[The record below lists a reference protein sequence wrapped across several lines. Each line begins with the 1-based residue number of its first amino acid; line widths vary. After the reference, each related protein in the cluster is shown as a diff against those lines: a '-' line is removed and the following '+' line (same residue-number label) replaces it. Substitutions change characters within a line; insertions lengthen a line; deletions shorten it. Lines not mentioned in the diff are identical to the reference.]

1 MPRMN
6 AKPGAE
12 INHVLQRLNVIG
24 GCQTFW
30 LLIKLNS
37 MSSNS
42 GLHIKL
48 DEHDTAPVQVFTLS
62 FVFSFCVN
70 IIITGA

>member
-1 MPRMN
+1 MD
-6 AKPGAE
+6 AKPGAK
-12 INHVLQRLNVIG
+12 INHVLQRLNLIG

-42 GLHIKL
+42 GLHIISDKQ
-48 DEHDTAPVQVFTLS
+48 DTAPVQVFTLS

-70 IIITGA
+70 III

>member
-1 MPRMN
+1 MQRMD

-12 INHVLQRLNVIG
+12 INHVLQRLNLIG

-42 GLHIKL
+42 GLHIKS
-48 DEHDTAPVQVFTLS
+48 DKQDTAPVQVFT
-62 FVFSFCVN
+62 
-70 IIITGA
+70 

>member
-1 MPRMN
+1 MQRMD
-6 AKPGAE
+6 ATPGGE
-12 INHVLQRLNVIG
+12 INHVLQRLNLIG
-24 GCQTFW
+24 GCHTFW

-42 GLHIKL
+42 GVHIKS
-48 DEHDTAPVQVFTLS
+48 DEQDTAPVQVFTLS

-70 IIITGA
+70 III